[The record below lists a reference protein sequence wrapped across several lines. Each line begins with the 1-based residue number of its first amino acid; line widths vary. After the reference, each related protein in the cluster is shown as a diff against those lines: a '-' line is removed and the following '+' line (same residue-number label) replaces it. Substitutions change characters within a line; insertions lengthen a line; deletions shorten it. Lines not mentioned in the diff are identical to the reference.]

1 MSEVFLLHLWEGEEK
16 SESLMGMFVVM
27 LMNHMNDLI
36 KLSLFTFI
44 ASPHAIG
51 TVNSFARR

>member
-1 MSEVFLLHLWEGEEK
+1 LLHLWEGEEK